1 MARVYREADVGNEIT
16 QKKTAILGFGSQG
29 HAHALNLKDSGCEV
43 SVGLYE
49 GSKSWPRAEEAGLQV
64 MTIPEAVR
72 WADVVMMLLP
82 DEKQPPVFRDEV
94 GPNLS
99 EGDLMLFAHG
109 FNIHFNQIV
118 VPPEVDLGLVA
129 PKGPGH
135 VLRRL
140 YVEGKGMPSL
150 FAVEND
156 ASGQARDV
164 ILSYARAIG
173 SGRAGIIETTF
184 AEETETDLFGEQAVL
199 CGGLSALLKAG
210 FETLVEAGY
219 QPELAY
225 YECVNELKLIV
236 DLIYEGGLA
245 GMRYSISNTAEY
257 GDYTAGPRLIDE
269 SVKERMRG
277 ILADIQS
284 GKFAKDW
291 VLENGAGLPGFLAMR
306 RREAELRVEKV
317 GAELRGLPAEGV
329 GAIPGD
335 ARPQLRHG
343 RLRGHPGVLERGQG
357 DLAGPQDARAL
368 RALREVVPDAQDRP
382 AALRGRALRHHAR
395 DTRAQRPEAGH
406 LHQAARLQGRR
417 VSRGEP

>member
-1 MARVYREADVGNEIT
+1 MARVYREGDIGDEISR
-16 QKKTAILGFGSQG
+16 KKISILGYGSQG
-29 HAHALNLKDSGCEV
+29 HAHALNLRDSGCDV
-43 SVGLYE
+43 TVGLYE
-49 GSKSWPRAEEAGLQV
+49 GSKSWPQAEDDNLKV
-64 MTIPEAVR
+64 MTIADAAAQ
-72 WADVVMMLLP
+72 ADVVMMLLP
-82 DEKQPPVFRDEV
+82 DERQPAVFAAEV

-140 YVEGKGMPSL
+140 YEEGKGMPSL

-156 ASGQARDV
+156 ASGGARDT
-164 ILSYARAIG
+164 ILSYARGIG

-257 GDYTAGPRLIDE
+257 GDYTAGPKIVDDG
-269 SVKERMRG
+269 VKDRMRT
-277 ILADIQS
+277 ILTDIQS
-284 GKFAKDW
+284 GKWAKDW
-291 VLENGAGLPGFLAMR
+291 VLENQAGGSSFLAMR
-306 RREAELRVEKV
+306 RRQAALQVEKV
-317 GAELRGLPAEGV
+317 GQE
-329 GAIPGD
+329 
-335 ARPQLRHG
+335 
-343 RLRGHPGVLERGQG
+343 
-357 DLAGPQDARAL
+357 L
-368 RALREVVPDAQDRP
+368 RALAAEGAEAP
-382 AALRGRALRHHAR
+382 AGSTSA
-395 DTRAQRPEAGH
+395 AGG
-406 LHQAARLQGRR
+406 AG
-417 VSRGEP
+417 

>member
-1 MARVYREADVGNEIT
+1 MARVYREGDIGNEIT
-16 QKKTAILGFGSQG
+16 ARKVAILGYGSQG
-29 HAHALNLKDSGCEV
+29 HAHALNLKESGCDV
-43 SVGLYE
+43 TVGLYE
-49 GSKSWPRAEEAGLQV
+49 GSGSWPKAEGDGLQV
-64 MTIPEAVR
+64 KTIADAVR
-72 WADVVMMLLP
+72 GADVVMMLLP
-82 DEKQPPVFRDEV
+82 DERQPAVFEAEV

-118 VPPEVDLGLVA
+118 A

-140 YVEGKGMPSL
+140 YIEGKGMPSL
-150 FAVEND
+150 FAVQND

-164 ILSYARAIG
+164 ILSYARGIG

-199 CGGLSALLKAG
+199 CGGLTALLKAG

-257 GDYTAGPRLIDE
+257 GDYTAGPKIIDE
-269 SVKERMRG
+269 AARERMRT
-277 ILADIQS
+277 ILTDIQS
-284 GKFAKDW
+284 GKWAKDW
-291 VLENGAGLPGFLAMR
+291 ILENQAGGSSFLAMR
-306 RREAELRVEKV
+306 RREAESQVEKV
-317 GAELRGLPAEGV
+317 GQE
-329 GAIPGD
+329 
-335 ARPQLRHG
+335 
-343 RLRGHPGVLERGQG
+343 
-357 DLAGPQDARAL
+357 L
-368 RALREVVPDAQDRP
+368 RALAAEGIGTP
-382 AALRGRALRHHAR
+382 AGS
-395 DTRAQRPEAGH
+395 AG
-406 LHQAARLQGRR
+406 
-417 VSRGEP
+417 GENL

>member
-1 MARVYREADVGNEIT
+1 MARVYREADIGNEIT
-16 QKKTAILGFGSQG
+16 QKKTAVLGFGSQG
-29 HAHALNLKDSGCEV
+29 HAHALNLKDSGCEIA
-43 SVGLYE
+43 VGLYE

-72 WADVVMMLLP
+72 WAGVVMMLLP
-82 DEKQPPVFRDEV
+82 DEKQPPVYESEV
-94 GPNLS
+94 EPNLS

-140 YVEGKGMPSL
+140 YVEGNGMPAL
-150 FAVEND
+150 FAVGND
-156 ASGQARDV
+156 ASGEARDL
-164 ILSYARAIG
+164 ILSYARGIG
-173 SGRAGIIETTF
+173 CGRAGVLETSF

-199 CGGLSALLKAG
+199 CGGLTALLKAG
-210 FETLVEAGY
+210 FDTLVEAGY

-257 GDYTAGPRLIDE
+257 GDYTAGPRLVDE
-269 SVKERMRG
+269 SVKRRMKE

-291 VLENGAGLPGFLAMR
+291 VLENRAGGASFLAMR

-317 GAELRGLPAEGV
+317 GAELRALAAEG
-329 GAIPGD
+329 AEAP
-335 ARPQLRHG
+335 
-343 RLRGHPGVLERGQG
+343 
-357 DLAGPQDARAL
+357 AGN
-368 RALREVVPDAQDRP
+368 P
-382 AALRGRALRHHAR
+382 AG
-395 DTRAQRPEAGH
+395 
-406 LHQAARLQGRR
+406 
-417 VSRGEP
+417 GENR

>member
-1 MARVYREADVGNEIT
+1 MARVYREGDIGNEIT
-16 QKKTAILGFGSQG
+16 TRRVAVLGYGSQG
-29 HAHALNLKDSGCEV
+29 HAHALNLKESGCEV
-43 SVGLYE
+43 RVGLYE
-49 GSKSWPRAEEAGLQV
+49 GSKSWPKAEDDGLSV
-64 MTIPEAVR
+64 ATIADAVR
-72 WADVVMMLLP
+72 GADVVMMLLP
-82 DEKQPPVFRDEV
+82 DEKQPAVFEAEV

-199 CGGLSALLKAG
+199 CGGLTALLTAG

-257 GDYTAGPRLIDE
+257 GDYTAGPKIIDE
-269 SVKERMRG
+269 AAKERMRTSSQTSR
-277 ILADIQS
+277 AAS
-284 GKFAKDW
+284 GPRTGCSRTRPVGPASSRCA
-291 VLENGAGLPGFLAMR
+291 AGRPSR
-306 RREAELRVEKV
+306 RWRRSDRSC
-317 GAELRGLPAEGV
+317 GHS
-329 GAIPGD
+329 
-335 ARPQLRHG
+335 RP
-343 RLRGHPGVLERGQG
+343 
-357 DLAGPQDARAL
+357 
-368 RALREVVPDAQDRP
+368 
-382 AALRGRALRHHAR
+382 
-395 DTRAQRPEAGH
+395 
-406 LHQAARLQGRR
+406 R
-417 VSRGEP
+417 VSRRPPAPLEVRIYES

>member
-1 MARVYREADVGNEIT
+1 MARVYREADVGNEIA
-16 QKKTAILGFGSQG
+16 QKKIAILGFGSQG

-43 SVGLYE
+43 AVGLYE

-82 DEKQPPVFRDEV
+82 DEKQPAVYRNEV
-94 GPNLS
+94 EPNLS
-99 EGDLMLFAHG
+99 DGDLMLFAHG

-140 YVEGKGMPSL
+140 YVEGNGMPAL
-150 FAVEND
+150 FAVGND
-156 ASGQARDV
+156 ASGEARDL
-164 ILSYARAIG
+164 ILSYARGIG
-173 SGRAGIIETTF
+173 CGRAGILETTF

-199 CGGLSALLKAG
+199 CGGLTALLKAG
-210 FETLVEAGY
+210 FDTLVEAGY

-269 SVKERMRG
+269 SVKERMRD
-277 ILADIQS
+277 ILSDIQS
-284 GKFAKDW
+284 GSFAKDW
-291 VLENGAGLPGFLAMR
+291 VLENEAGGASFLAMR

-317 GAELRGLPAEGV
+317 GAELRALAAEGV
-329 GAIPGD
+329 EAPS
-335 ARPQLRHG
+335 P
-343 RLRGHPGVLERGQG
+343 
-357 DLAGPQDARAL
+357 AG
-368 RALREVVPDAQDRP
+368 
-382 AALRGRALRHHAR
+382 
-395 DTRAQRPEAGH
+395 
-406 LHQAARLQGRR
+406 
-417 VSRGEP
+417 GENR

>member
-16 QKKTAILGFGSQG
+16 QKKIAILGFGSQG
-29 HAHALNLKDSGCEV
+29 HAHALNLKDSGCGV
-43 SVGLYE
+43 AVGLYE
-49 GSKSWPRAEEAGLQV
+49 GSKSWPRAEEVGLQV

-82 DEKQPPVFRDEV
+82 DEKQPAVYESDVE
-94 GPNLS
+94 PNLS
-99 EGDLMLFAHG
+99 EGMLLLFAHG
-109 FNIHFNQIV
+109 FNIHFNQIS
-118 VPPEVDLGLVA
+118 VPPEADLGLVA

-140 YVEGKGMPSL
+140 YVEGNGMPAL
-150 FAVEND
+150 FAVGND
-156 ASGQARDV
+156 ASGDARDL
-164 ILSYARAIG
+164 ILSYARGIG
-173 SGRAGIIETTF
+173 CGRAGILETTF

-199 CGGLSALLKAG
+199 CGGLTALLKAG
-210 FETLVEAGY
+210 FDTLVEAGY

-257 GDYTAGPRLIDE
+257 GDYTAGPKLIDE
-269 SVKERMRG
+269 SVKGRMRG

-317 GAELRGLPAEGV
+317 GAELRALAAEGV
-329 GAIPGD
+329 EAP
-335 ARPQLRHG
+335 AESP
-343 RLRGHPGVLERGQG
+343 
-357 DLAGPQDARAL
+357 AG
-368 RALREVVPDAQDRP
+368 
-382 AALRGRALRHHAR
+382 
-395 DTRAQRPEAGH
+395 
-406 LHQAARLQGRR
+406 
-417 VSRGEP
+417 GENR

>member
-1 MARVYREADVGNEIT
+1 MARVYREADVGNEIA
-16 QKKTAILGFGSQG
+16 QKKIAILGFGSQG

-43 SVGLYE
+43 AVGLYE
-49 GSKSWPRAEEAGLQV
+49 GSKSWPRAEDAGLQV

-82 DEKQPPVFRDEV
+82 DEKQPAVYRSEV
-94 GPNLS
+94 EPNLS
-99 EGDLMLFAHG
+99 DGDLMLFAHG

-140 YVEGKGMPSL
+140 YVEGNGMPAL
-150 FAVEND
+150 FAVGND
-156 ASGQARDV
+156 ASGEARDL
-164 ILSYARAIG
+164 ILSYARGIG
-173 SGRAGIIETTF
+173 CGRAGILETTF

-199 CGGLSALLKAG
+199 CGGLTALLKAG
-210 FETLVEAGY
+210 FDTLVEAGY

-245 GMRYSISNTAEY
+245 RMRYSISNTAEY

-269 SVKERMRG
+269 SVKERMRD
-277 ILADIQS
+277 ILSDIQS
-284 GKFAKDW
+284 GRFAKDW
-291 VLENGAGLPGFLAMR
+291 VLENEAGGASFLAMR

-317 GAELRGLPAEGV
+317 GAELRALAAEGV
-329 GAIPGD
+329 EAPS
-335 ARPQLRHG
+335 P
-343 RLRGHPGVLERGQG
+343 
-357 DLAGPQDARAL
+357 AG
-368 RALREVVPDAQDRP
+368 
-382 AALRGRALRHHAR
+382 
-395 DTRAQRPEAGH
+395 
-406 LHQAARLQGRR
+406 
-417 VSRGEP
+417 GENR

>member
-1 MARVYREADVGNEIT
+1 MARVYREGDIGNEIS
-16 QKKTAILGFGSQG
+16 QRKTAVLGYGSQG
-29 HAHALNLKDSGCEV
+29 HAHALNLKESGCDV
-43 SVGLYE
+43 TVGLYE
-49 GSKSWPRAEEAGLQV
+49 GSKSWPKAEEAGLRV
-64 MTIPEAVR
+64 MTIADAVR

-82 DEKQPPVFRDEV
+82 DERQPPVYRSEV
-94 GPNLS
+94 EPNLS
-99 EGDLMLFAHG
+99 EGMLMLFAHG

-140 YVEGKGMPSL
+140 YVEGKGMPAL
-150 FAVEND
+150 FAVGND
-156 ASGQARDV
+156 HSGEARDL
-164 ILSYARAIG
+164 ILSYARGIG
-173 SGRAGIIETTF
+173 CGRAGVLETTF

-210 FETLVEAGY
+210 FDTLVEAGY

-257 GDYTAGPRLIDE
+257 GDYTAGPKLIDE
-269 SVKERMRG
+269 SVRERMRT

-284 GKFAKDW
+284 GKFAKEW
-291 VLENGAGLPGFLAMR
+291 VLENEAGGASFLAMR

-317 GAELRGLPAEGV
+317 GAELRALAAEGV
-329 GAIPGD
+329 EAPS
-335 ARPQLRHG
+335 P
-343 RLRGHPGVLERGQG
+343 
-357 DLAGPQDARAL
+357 AG
-368 RALREVVPDAQDRP
+368 
-382 AALRGRALRHHAR
+382 
-395 DTRAQRPEAGH
+395 
-406 LHQAARLQGRR
+406 
-417 VSRGEP
+417 GENR

>member
-1 MARVYREADVGNEIT
+1 MARVYREADIGNEIT

-43 SVGLYE
+43 AVGLYE
-49 GSKSWPRAEEAGLQV
+49 GSKSWPKAEEAGLQV
-64 MTIPEAVR
+64 MTIPEVVR

-82 DEKQPPVFRDEV
+82 DEKQPTVYRDEV
-94 GPNLS
+94 EPNLS
-99 EGDLMLFAHG
+99 EGMLMLFAHG
-109 FNIHFNQIV
+109 FNIHFNQIS

-140 YVEGKGMPSL
+140 YVEGNGMPAL
-150 FAVEND
+150 FAVGND
-156 ASGQARDV
+156 ASGEARDL
-164 ILSYARAIG
+164 ILSYARGIG
-173 SGRAGIIETTF
+173 CGRAGILETTF

-199 CGGLSALLKAG
+199 CGGLTALLKAG
-210 FETLVEAGY
+210 FDTLVEAGY

-257 GDYTAGPRLIDE
+257 GDYTAGPKLVDE
-269 SVKERMRG
+269 DVKQRMRE

-291 VLENGAGLPGFLAMR
+291 VLENKAGGASFLAMR

-317 GAELRGLPAEGV
+317 GAELRALAAEGV
-329 GAIPGD
+329 EAPS
-335 ARPQLRHG
+335 P
-343 RLRGHPGVLERGQG
+343 
-357 DLAGPQDARAL
+357 AG
-368 RALREVVPDAQDRP
+368 
-382 AALRGRALRHHAR
+382 
-395 DTRAQRPEAGH
+395 
-406 LHQAARLQGRR
+406 
-417 VSRGEP
+417 GEKR

>member
-1 MARVYREADVGNEIT
+1 MARVYREGDIGNELT

-43 SVGLYE
+43 AVGLYE

-94 GPNLS
+94 EPNLS
-99 EGDLMLFAHG
+99 SGDLMLFAHG

-118 VPPEVDLGLVA
+118 VAPEVDLGLVA

-140 YVEGKGMPSL
+140 YVEGNGMPAL
-150 FAVEND
+150 FAVGND
-156 ASGQARDV
+156 ASGEARDL
-164 ILSYARAIG
+164 ILSYARGIG
-173 SGRAGIIETTF
+173 CGRAGVLETTF

-199 CGGLSALLKAG
+199 CGGLTALLKAG
-210 FETLVEAGY
+210 FDTLVEAGY

-269 SVKERMRG
+269 SVKERMRE

-317 GAELRGLPAEGV
+317 GAELRALAAEGV
-329 GAIPGD
+329 EATSSNP
-335 ARPQLRHG
+335 
-343 RLRGHPGVLERGQG
+343 
-357 DLAGPQDARAL
+357 AG
-368 RALREVVPDAQDRP
+368 
-382 AALRGRALRHHAR
+382 
-395 DTRAQRPEAGH
+395 
-406 LHQAARLQGRR
+406 
-417 VSRGEP
+417 GENR

>member
-29 HAHALNLKDSGCEV
+29 HAHALNLKNSGCEV
-43 SVGLYE
+43 AVGLYE
-49 GSKSWPRAEEAGLQV
+49 GSTSWPRAEEAGLQV

-82 DEKQPPVFRDEV
+82 DEKQPAVYRNEV
-94 GPNLS
+94 EPNLS
-99 EGDLMLFAHG
+99 EGMLMLFAHG
-109 FNIHFNQIV
+109 FNIHFNQIS

-140 YVEGKGMPSL
+140 YVEGNGMPAL
-150 FAVEND
+150 FAVGND
-156 ASGQARDV
+156 ASGEARDL
-164 ILSYARAIG
+164 ILSYARGIG
-173 SGRAGIIETTF
+173 CGRAGILETTF

-199 CGGLSALLKAG
+199 CGGLTALLKAG
-210 FETLVEAGY
+210 FDTLVEAGY

-257 GDYTAGPRLIDE
+257 GDYTAGPRLVDE
-269 SVKERMRG
+269 DVKQRMRE

-291 VLENGAGLPGFLAMR
+291 VLENEAGGASFLAMR

-317 GAELRGLPAEGV
+317 GAELRALAAEGV
-329 GAIPGD
+329 EAPS
-335 ARPQLRHG
+335 P
-343 RLRGHPGVLERGQG
+343 
-357 DLAGPQDARAL
+357 AG
-368 RALREVVPDAQDRP
+368 
-382 AALRGRALRHHAR
+382 
-395 DTRAQRPEAGH
+395 
-406 LHQAARLQGRR
+406 
-417 VSRGEP
+417 GETK